1 MKISLIKSCKDTE
14 SFLMAK
20 GLGFKVIELEN
31 YDDVDNQISKLIQDK
46 YNNII
51 LTSEI
56 AGFSENIIKKY
67 KNDENI
73 KIYITPSKRKQ

>member
-1 MKISLIKSCKDTE
+1 MNISLIKSSKDTE
-14 SFLMAK
+14 SFSIAK

-31 YDDVDNQISKLIQDK
+31 CEEVDKQINKLIENK

-51 LTSEI
+51 LTSEV

-67 KNDENI
+67 KNDEKVNI
-73 KIYITPSKRKQ
+73 FITKNKR